1 MSTHYF
7 FPEPTTKFTL
17 EKLGIQF
24 DNQWIVDEDN
34 QNRLDCDFNNVPN
47 EDSVICGFTR
57 YGNNDTSFLTDIL
70 DEEGIEYYDEY
81 SQEYIDFNK
90 EDDEDDNDDDK
101 EDDEDDNDDDK
112 E

>member
-1 MSTHYF
+1 MSTFYF

-24 DNQWIVDEDN
+24 DDGWIVDDN
-34 QNRLDCDFNNVPN
+34 GNRLDCDFTDVPN

-90 EDDEDDNDDDK
+90 EDDDDDNDDNDDDK
-101 EDDEDDNDDDK
+101 EDDNDDDK

>member
-1 MSTHYF
+1 MSTFYF

-24 DNQWIVDEDN
+24 DNGWIVDDN
-34 QNRLDCDFNNVPN
+34 GNRLDCDFVDVPN
-47 EDSVICGFTR
+47 EDADICGFTR

-81 SQEYIDFNK
+81 SQEYIDFNNEEFGEDNEEEEE
-90 EDDEDDNDDDK
+90 EDDDDDDDN
-101 EDDEDDNDDDK
+101 
-112 E
+112 